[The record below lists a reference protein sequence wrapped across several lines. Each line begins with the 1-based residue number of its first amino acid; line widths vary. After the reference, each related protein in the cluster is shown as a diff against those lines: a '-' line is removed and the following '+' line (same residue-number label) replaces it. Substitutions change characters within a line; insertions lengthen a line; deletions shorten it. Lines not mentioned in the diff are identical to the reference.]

1 MSNVFSFSDLRKDE
15 RESDDKGA
23 RQTYYAGGAKS
34 GVAIVGPD
42 SAQKGAPT
50 DAFFENARRDEGQKI
65 EAKQGE
71 TVLRVQVVFFADGM
85 TYQVEDGET
94 VHKSYSEEEGKEFVE
109 ALQSG
114 KLPMVLRAVRA
125 RDGTVPLFDFCISD
139 QRSKKYTP
147 PSPKPAKLVAFSGLF
162 LMPTQRKHCFANT
175 NTHFLNINRG
185 SAHNRMQHCCRSD
198 VWFMWT

>member
-1 MSNVFSFSDLRKDE
+1 MSNVFSFSDLRHDE
-15 RESDDKGA
+15 NEGDDKGA
-23 RQTYYAGGAKS
+23 RQTYYAGGEKS

-50 DAFFENARRDEGQKI
+50 DAFFEGARRDEGQKI
-65 EAKQGE
+65 EPKKGE
-71 TVLRVQVVFFADGM
+71 TILRVQVVFFADGL
-85 TYQVEDGET
+85 TYKVEDGET

-125 RDGTVPLFDFCISD
+125 KDGSVPLFDFCISD

-147 PSPKPAKLVAFSGLF
+147 PSPQPTKLVSFSGLSPV
-162 LMPTQRKHCFANT
+162 LSHLQRTPPTPASH
-175 NTHFLNINRG
+175 NRG
-185 SAHNRMQHCCRSD
+185 
-198 VWFMWT
+198 

>member
-15 RESDDKGA
+15 GDDKGA

-85 TYQVEDGET
+85 TFQVEDGET

-114 KLPMVLRAVRA
+114 KLPMVLRAIRA
-125 RDGTVPLFDFCISD
+125 KDGTVPLFDFCISD

-162 LMPTQRKHCFANT
+162 LMFTLATLLCNT
-175 NTHFLNINRG
+175 NTLFEHEQERRTQQDATLLPE
-185 SAHNRMQHCCRSD
+185 
-198 VWFMWT
+198 